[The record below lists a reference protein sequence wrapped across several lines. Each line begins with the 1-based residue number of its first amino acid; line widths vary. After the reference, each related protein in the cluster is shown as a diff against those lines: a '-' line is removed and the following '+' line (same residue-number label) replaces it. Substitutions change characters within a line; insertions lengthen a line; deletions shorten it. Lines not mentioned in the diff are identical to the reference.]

1 LGFFG
6 LPKNRLTLV
15 DSLLADLLQDVR
27 ILCVYKCG
35 SSIMESPRVAMLQF
49 YKSEKSYF
57 TESVGKLK
65 EAATKKAD
73 ESILIQIANKDLV
86 LKVEYHKQ
94 CYEKYM
100 CKRFPQLVFHRPKL

>member
-1 LGFFG
+1 VR
-6 LPKNRLTLV
+6 KHLV

-49 YKSEKSYF
+49 CKSEKSYF

-73 ESILIQIANKDLV
+73 
-86 LKVEYHKQ
+86 
-94 CYEKYM
+94 
-100 CKRFPQLVFHRPKL
+100 RPLTPFAAS